1 MKFKGVAVAG
11 AAVVLVGVTGC
22 GGGGTT
28 INGKAV
34 PTDPK
39 AVCKIFADQSKSESS
54 DSSFTDKDYQEF
66 ISWAD
71 HVKDDAM
78 SKDLRAL
85 ATLIKQMPSDNASSS
100 TDSSNNNSMGAALA
114 MLSTYESLAGDC
126 AKYGVKLPNLLDDG
140 SSNSDS
146 PSASPSEE
154 PPIAFGQTKTFD
166 DGLSV
171 TVGTPVGFKPSDYA
185 SAGKAPVYVK
195 FQVTLHNGSGKTF
208 DPSSF
213 SASLQ
218 SGSTEEDEVYDSGK
232 RIGDTPDTKLLDG
245 RNAVFWIGYGAESAT
260 DLVLDVSLDFD
271 RDVIFASAP

>member
-1 MKFKGVAVAG
+1 MKYHGVAMAG
-11 AAVVLVGVTGC
+11 AVVVLVGVTGC
-22 GGGGTT
+22 GGGGAT

-54 DSSFTDKDYQEF
+54 DNSFTEKDYQEF
-66 ISWAD
+66 LSWAD

-100 TDSSNNNSMGAALA
+100 TDSSSSNSMGLALS
-114 MLSTYESLAGDC
+114 MLSTYESLTGDC

-140 SSNSDS
+140 SADSDS
-146 PSASPSEE
+146 PSASPSDE
-154 PPIAFGQTKTFD
+154 PPIAFGQTKTYD

-171 TVGTPVGFKPSDYA
+171 SVGAPVEFKPSAYA

-195 FQVTLHNGSGKTF
+195 FEVTLHNGTGKTF

-218 SGSTEEDEVYDSGK
+218 SGSTDEDEVYDSGK
-232 RIGDTPDTKLLDG
+232 GIGNTPDTKLLDG
-245 RNAVFWIGYGAESAT
+245 RDAVFWIGFGAESTT
-260 DLVLDVSLDFD
+260 DLVLDLSLDFD